1 MSDHSIA
8 RAFLVEADEM
18 RPDAAEGAFRTVL
31 FTDLVA
37 STELT
42 RRMGDAAAQAMLRKH
57 DAIVRTALG
66 RHGGR
71 EVKHTGDGIMGSFGS
86 AVAAV
91 RAGLEIQE
99 RLAETRIGH
108 GSG

>member
-1 MSDHSIA
+1 
-8 RAFLVEADEM
+8 
-18 RPDAAEGAFRTVL
+18 VL

-42 RRMGDAAAQAMLRKH
+42 QRLGDEASQAMLRTH

-71 EVKHTGDGIMGSFGS
+71 EVKHTGDGVMGFKSTCDGFS
-86 AVAAV
+86 AT
-91 RAGLEIQE
+91 RA
-99 RLAETRIGH
+99 RSMPA
-108 GSG
+108 